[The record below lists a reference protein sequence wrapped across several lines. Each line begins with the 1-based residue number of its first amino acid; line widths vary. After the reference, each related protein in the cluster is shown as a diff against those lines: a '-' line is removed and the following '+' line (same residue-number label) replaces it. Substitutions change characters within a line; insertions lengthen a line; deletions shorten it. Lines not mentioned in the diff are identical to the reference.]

1 MGAFANPV
9 RIVGLDRQGYNLSR
23 FVLTGST
30 FHELGHASHWRQK
43 GLNFAV
49 YDDKVRESY
58 ARAVEYYFYPDFIPI
73 VGEIALWILRTV
85 YILILGRHY

>member
-1 MGAFANPV
+1 M
-9 RIVGLDRQGYNLSR
+9 
-23 FVLTGST
+23 LTGST

-58 ARAVEYYFYPDFIPI
+58 ARAVEYYFLSRLYPNSRRDSFMDSEDSIYTNI
-73 VGEIALWILRTV
+73 GAVK
-85 YILILGRHY
+85 